1 MIDLQEKCKKH
12 LSFLRCFSYFCRIF
26 LSLGLIFVK
35 IKATFNLLNPSILLV
50 RKYLNPPQNLV
61 DMLKKILLLI
71 LSLGTSNLLF
81 SQITISSPV
90 IRQIFQRDLN
100 SQALVTITGS
110 YSQPMDTI
118 QVKFTPVKVGQGT
131 LIDWTVIK
139 SSPLGGLFKGSV
151 TVKGGWYTMEVRGLL
166 NGKIVGSVSTIS
178 RVGVGEVFVIAGQ
191 SNAGGS
197 ALLETNETAATD
209 DRVNCANFLSPRTYY
224 ENLPFLHADLSQFS
238 IIEFSQLK
246 KNSAI
251 GPTGLG
257 PYYWGKVGDA
267 LSAKLNVPIM
277 FFNTG
282 WAGASVRV
290 WRESAENPNVGVPSD
305 FQSDNPK
312 DPIRYYDKGTPY
324 SNLNTVLRYYGIN
337 LGVRAVLWMEGE
349 TQNLL
354 NLSALRNNKP
364 LPVSEASYLDNLQR
378 LIKKTRQDLGNNKLA
393 WVVARTS
400 YSGDLDCKVISSP
413 LPPPPAPSPIIVSA
427 QNKAISDKTLAP
439 VYPGPFTDNIQ
450 TSILRER
457 DQCVH
462 FTGRGLDDVANAW
475 VKALTEDNKNFFET
489 VEPILADSI
498 PSISLECISSSQL
511 KLSLPD
517 GYAGYEWVS
526 TDNGAIVGKTKSV
539 NVPTGGYIA
548 RVTRDNGNIV
558 QIPRFT
564 VRANAPARAPF
575 LIATTDV
582 NFCLGT
588 SVLLQS
594 STEADN
600 PIYEWTSSPAISNL
614 PRTKDIFA
622 TREATYKLRVID
634 KNACASP
641 YSTEVKLVAK
651 PRPEKPTIATSRG
664 TELCDGEEIGL
675 TSSSVGATSYK
686 WSNSENTKEIK
697 VKKAGTYFVQ
707 TVGSNG
713 CLSLASTENI
723 AVTIKPLPV
732 APQIKALSD
741 TVFCEG
747 GRISLQIVSDEKL
760 FGWNSNKDSVNRTS
774 NLRIYAGT
782 ELVRGYVKGV
792 NGCVSSSSNAIQVVK
807 KDNPKILTIEPK
819 QIYVLSAIPNV
830 GINKYSWKIDGK
842 IIASEDT
849 SSINT
854 RKSGEGSYT
863 VIGSINYKIRSSNNN
878 LVCTSLESIPYSYS
892 FQTSDNKGFIIYPN
906 PSDGHFLLDRL
917 YSIKEPETIEI
928 YTMDGRLVYKQSY
941 ENFLVPRIL
950 DLSILSIGKYILR
963 AGKNG
968 EISKMISI
976 YK

>member
-1 MIDLQEKCKKH
+1 MI
-12 LSFLRCFSYFCRIF
+12 
-26 LSLGLIFVK
+26 
-35 IKATFNLLNPSILLV
+35 
-50 RKYLNPPQNLV
+50 
-61 DMLKKILLLI
+61 KKILLLI
-71 LSLGTSNLLF
+71 LLLGSSNLIF
-81 SQITISSPV
+81 SQISISSPV

-100 SQALVTITGS
+100 SQATITITGS
-110 YSQPMDTI
+110 YSQPIDTI
-118 QVKFTPVKVGQGT
+118 QVKFTPVRVGQGIA
-131 LIDWTVIK
+131 IDWTVIK

-197 ALLETNETAATD
+197 SLLETNETAATD

-224 ENLPFLHADLSQFS
+224 EGLPFLHADLSQFS

-246 KNSAI
+246 KTSAI

-282 WAGASVRV
+282 WSGASVRV
-290 WRESAENPNVGVPSD
+290 WRESAENPDARVPSD
-305 FQSDNPK
+305 FQSDNPR

-450 TSILRER
+450 TSVLRER

-517 GYAGYEWVS
+517 GYAGYEWVD
-526 TDNGAIVGKTKSV
+526 TKNTTVNDGIVGKTKSV
-539 NVPTGGYIA
+539 TVPTGEYIA
-548 RVTRDNGNIV
+548 RVTRANGNII

-564 VRANAPARAPF
+564 VKANAPAKAPF

-641 YSTEVKLVAK
+641 YSTEVRLVAK
-651 PRPEKPTIATSRG
+651 PRPEKPTIATSG
-664 TELCDGEEIGL
+664 STEFCDGQSIVL
-675 TSSSVGATSYK
+675 TSTNVDAVSYQ
-686 WSNSENTKEIK
+686 WSPNSENTKAITVRK
-697 VKKAGTYFVQ
+697 GGTYFVK
-707 TVGSNG
+707 TIGANG
-713 CLSLASTENI
+713 CASLNSTENI
-723 AVTIKPLPV
+723 SVIVNPLP
-732 APQIKALSD
+732 ATPQIRALAD

-747 GRISLQIVSDEKL
+747 GSVSLVLTPADGSNK
-760 FGWNSNKDSVNRTS
+760 FGWNKNNVDDKTALASTIKVS
-774 NLRIYAGT
+774 GT
-782 ELVRGYVKGV
+782 ELVRGFVTDNK
-792 NGCVSSSSNAIQVVK
+792 NCNSMLSNAIQVVK
-807 KDNPKILTIEPK
+807 KDNPKVVNIVQKGTYTLVARADKPAEEYVWKLNGKVLVGKDTVIRASEEGNYSVVGKNTYKVKSTLTPLTC
-819 QIYVLSAIPNV
+819 LSA
-830 GINKYSWKIDGK
+830 
-842 IIASEDT
+842 E
-849 SSINT
+849 SSLD
-854 RKSGEGSYT
+854 
-863 VIGSINYKIRSSNNN
+863 
-878 LVCTSLESIPYSYS
+878 LVTY
-892 FQTSDNKGFIIYPN
+892 DDKGLSVYPN
-906 PSDGHFLLDRL
+906 PSNGMFTLESRYNLEKV
-917 YSIKEPETIEI
+917 SITIF
-928 YTMDGRLVYKQSY
+928 TMDGRLMY
-941 ENFLVPRIL
+941 EDKIALLNTQKTL
-950 DLSILSIGKYILR
+950 DLSSFSEGIYVLR
-963 AGKNG
+963 VETSTFK
-968 EISKMISI
+968 ISKLIGI
-976 YK
+976 NR